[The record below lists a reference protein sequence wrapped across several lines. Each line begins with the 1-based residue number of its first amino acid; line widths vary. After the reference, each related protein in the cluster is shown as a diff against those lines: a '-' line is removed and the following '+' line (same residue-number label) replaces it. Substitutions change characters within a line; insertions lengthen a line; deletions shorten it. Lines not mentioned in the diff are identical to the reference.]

1 MTINNF
7 TKEELERIDQ
17 IHGYGEQIFVD
28 DLNQVRWKNTNHLV
42 EADVLKGLYQY
53 GYISA
58 NMMMTTAVR
67 NGEYGEF

>member
-1 MTINNF
+1 MSIEAF
-7 TKEELERIDQ
+7 TKEDRERIDQ

-28 DLNQVRWKNTNHLV
+28 DDNIVKWKMTNQMV
-42 EADVLKGLYQY
+42 EVEILKDLYQY

>member
-1 MTINNF
+1 MTINDF
-7 TKEELERIDQ
+7 TKEDLERIDQ
-17 IHGYGEQIFVD
+17 IHGYSEQIFVD
-28 DLNQVRWKNTNHLV
+28 DDNIVRWKTTNQLV
-42 EADVLKGLYQY
+42 EAEVLKDLYQY

>member
-1 MTINNF
+1 MTINDF
-7 TKEELERIDQ
+7 TKEDLEKIDQ
-17 IHGYGEQIFVD
+17 IHGYGEQIFID
-28 DLNQVRWKNTNHLV
+28 DLNQVRWKTTNQLV
-42 EADVLKGLYQY
+42 EAEVLRDLYQY